1 VAFVLAWVWSGDVGM
16 GSWLEVGRYWTF
28 GLCVDGVVVGCWGV
42 ECGVKHGCKWRAGI
56 GRDSRDKTAALPG
69 CDGYL
74 VCFVP
79 SLYYPGFETRGG
91 GCDSMFML
99 FPCLHAAPQCSL
111 RRPANRWLSR
121 EERMRGIF
129 TTC

>member
-1 VAFVLAWVWSGDVGM
+1 MWGWGRGWGWVGTGRLVCVRM
-16 GSWLEVGRYWTF
+16 GSW
-28 GLCVDGVVVGCWGV
+28 WGV

-56 GRDSRDKTAALPG
+56 GRDSRDKTVALPG

-111 RRPANRWLSR
+111 RRPANGWRYR